1 MKTTNPIYNP
11 NHLKIAFGSLSS
23 SMSFWIQIP
32 LIIIIMYELT
42 DSPLKVTFANVL
54 WSLPWSVLG
63 GFAGRLS
70 SKYNDKTIM
79 VSARFLSLIS
89 MITLG
94 LFSLFGYLNVT
105 IVYITLFINGSGI
118 VIDFPAK
125 RQLMLDILGRN
136 YIVKGN
142 AIEGFMWQF
151 STLIGP
157 LMAALFLSI
166 FNVSSAL
173 FLICVF
179 LFFNL
184 LSAISVKYTYE
195 NLSVKNT
202 KTKIRDYIILLS
214 KNKAVLAVC
223 GITIIMNIFMFPS
236 QSLIP
241 FIAVEVL
248 GKTSTFSSIIISTA
262 AIGSIVTSISLL
274 ILNTK
279 KIGLI
284 FGFCTSLC
292 LFFLFIYSFSTN
304 YILSLFIY
312 SIVGVGIAGFGATQ
326 ASLIQLTTTSEE
338 RGIAMGILAMC
349 IGSGPIGSFLYGIF
363 AENYTA
369 QLAMRYLPISGF
381 FILLLIIFFTKVIHK
396 ITIDSA
402 NKEIV

>member
-94 LFSLFGYLNVT
+94 LFSLFGYLNIT

-262 AIGSIVTSISLL
+262 AVGSIITSISLL

>member
-79 VSARFLSLIS
+79 VSARFLSLTS

-262 AIGSIVTSISLL
+262 AVGSIITSISLL
-274 ILNTK
+274 ILDTK

-326 ASLIQLTTTSEE
+326 ASLIQLTTTTEE
-338 RGIAMGILAMC
+338 RGIAMGVLAMC

>member
-1 MKTTNPIYNP
+1 MKTTNLIYNP

-94 LFSLFGYLNVT
+94 LFSLFGYLNVS

-262 AIGSIVTSISLL
+262 AVGSIITSISLL

-292 LFFLFIYSFSTN
+292 LFFLFVYSFSTN

>member
-79 VSARFLSLIS
+79 VSARFLSLTS

-94 LFSLFGYLNVT
+94 LFSLFGYLNVS

-262 AIGSIVTSISLL
+262 AVGSIITSISLL
-274 ILNTK
+274 ILDTK

-326 ASLIQLTTTSEE
+326 ASLIQLTTTTEE
-338 RGIAMGILAMC
+338 RGIAMGVLAMC

>member
-1 MKTTNPIYNP
+1 MKITNPIYNP

-79 VSARFLSLIS
+79 VSARFLSLTS

-94 LFSLFGYLNVT
+94 LFSLFGYLNVS

-184 LSAISVKYTYE
+184 LSAISVKYRYE

-262 AIGSIVTSISLL
+262 AVGSIITSISLL
-274 ILNTK
+274 ILDTK

>member
-1 MKTTNPIYNP
+1 MKTNNPIYNP
-11 NHLKIAFGSLSS
+11 NHLKLAFGSFSS

-42 DSPLKVTFANVL
+42 DSPLKVTFANVS
-54 WSLPWSVLG
+54 WSLPWSLLG
-63 GFAGRLS
+63 GFSGNLVSKHNNKSIMIIARL
-70 SKYNDKTIM
+70 
-79 VSARFLSLIS
+79 LSLIS
-89 MITLG
+89 MISLT
-94 LFSLFGYLNVT
+94 LFSMLGYLNIT
-105 IVYITLFINGSGI
+105 IVYITLFLNGAGI

-142 AIEGFMWQF
+142 AIEGFLWQI

-166 FNVSSAL
+166 FSASSAL
-173 FLICVF
+173 LLICLF

-184 LSAISVKYTYE
+184 LSAILIEHTYKE
-195 NLSVKNT
+195 ISLKTT
-202 KTKIRDYIILLS
+202 KTKIRDYITLIS

-236 QSLIP
+236 QSLLP

-248 GKTSTFSSIIISTA
+248 GKSSTFSSIIISTA
-262 AIGSIVTSISLL
+262 AVGSIITSISLM
-274 ILNTK
+274 ILNIK
-279 KIGLI
+279 RIGLI

-292 LFFLFIYSFSTN
+292 LFFLFIYSFST
-304 YILSLFIY
+304 YDILSLTLY
-312 SIVGVGIAGFGATQ
+312 GVVGVGIAGFGATQ
-326 ASLIQLTTTSEE
+326 ASLIQITTTSKE

-349 IGSGPIGSFLYGIF
+349 IGSGPIGSFLYGVF

-381 FILLLIIFFTKVIHK
+381 FILLLIIFSTKIIHK
-396 ITIDSA
+396 INIDST
-402 NKEIV
+402 NED

>member
-70 SKYNDKTIM
+70 SKYNSKTIM

-94 LFSLFGYLNVT
+94 LFSLFGYLNIT

-151 STLIGP
+151 STLLGP

-184 LSAISVKYTYE
+184 LSAISVKYAYE
-195 NLSVKNT
+195 NLSTKTT

-214 KNKAVLAVC
+214 KNKAVLSVC

-262 AIGSIVTSISLL
+262 AVGSIVTSISLL

>member
-70 SKYNDKTIM
+70 SKYNSKTIM

-94 LFSLFGYLNVT
+94 LFSLFGYLNIT

-151 STLIGP
+151 STLLGP

-184 LSAISVKYTYE
+184 LSAISVKYAYE
-195 NLSVKNT
+195 NLSTKTT

-214 KNKAVLAVC
+214 KNKAVLSVC

>member
-184 LSAISVKYTYE
+184 LSAISVKYAYE
-195 NLSVKNT
+195 NLSTKTT

-214 KNKAVLAVC
+214 KNKAVLSVC

-262 AIGSIVTSISLL
+262 AVGSIVTSISLL

>member
-1 MKTTNPIYNP
+1 
-11 NHLKIAFGSLSS
+11 
-23 SMSFWIQIP
+23 
-32 LIIIIMYELT
+32 MYELT
-42 DSPLKVTFANVL
+42 DSPLKVTFANVT
-54 WSLPWSVLG
+54 WSLPWSLLG
-63 GFAGRLS
+63 GFAGSLT

-79 VSARFLSLIS
+79 ISARLLSLIS
-89 MITLG
+89 MITLA
-94 LFSLFGYLNVT
+94 LFSMFDYMNVI

-125 RQLMLDILGRN
+125 RQVMLDILGRN

-151 STLIGP
+151 STLFGP
-157 LMAALFLSI
+157 LLAALFLSI
-166 FNVSSAL
+166 FSVSSAL
-173 FLICVF
+173 FLICMF
-179 LFFNL
+179 LFLNL
-184 LSAISVKYTYE
+184 LSVISVKYTYK
-195 NLSVKNT
+195 NLSAKT
-202 KTKIRDYIILLS
+202 HKTKIKDYIILLS

-248 GKTSTFSSIIISTA
+248 GQTSTFSSIIISTA
-262 AIGSIVTSISLL
+262 AVGSIITSISLL

-292 LFFLFIYSFSTN
+292 LFFLFIYSFSTY

-312 SIVGVGIAGFGATQ
+312 AIVGIGIAGFGATQ
-326 ASLIQLTTTSEE
+326 ASLIQITTTSEE
-338 RGIAMGILAMC
+338 RGMAMGILAMC

-381 FILLLIIFFTKVIHK
+381 FILLLIIFSTKVIHK
-396 ITIDSA
+396 ITIDSTTG
-402 NKEIV
+402 N

>member
-70 SKYNDKTIM
+70 SKYNNKTIM

-94 LFSLFGYLNVT
+94 LFSLFGYLNIT

-151 STLIGP
+151 STLLGP

-184 LSAISVKYTYE
+184 LSAISVKYAYE
-195 NLSVKNT
+195 NLSTKTT

-214 KNKAVLAVC
+214 KNKAVLSVC

-262 AIGSIVTSISLL
+262 AVGSIVTSISLL

-369 QLAMRYLPISGF
+369 QLAIRYLPISGF

>member
-1 MKTTNPIYNP
+1 MKTTNPIYST
-11 NHLKIAFGSLSS
+11 NHIKIAFGSLSS

-42 DSPLKVTFANVL
+42 DSPLKVTFANVT
-54 WSLPWSVLG
+54 WSLPWSLLG
-63 GFAGRLS
+63 GFAGSLT

-79 VSARFLSLIS
+79 ISARLLSLIS
-89 MITLG
+89 MITLA
-94 LFSLFGYLNVT
+94 LFSMFDYMNVI

-125 RQLMLDILGRN
+125 RQVMLDILGRN

-262 AIGSIVTSISLL
+262 AVGSIITSISLL
-274 ILNTK
+274 ILDTK

-326 ASLIQLTTTSEE
+326 ASLIQLTTTTEE
-338 RGIAMGILAMC
+338 RGIAMGVLAMC

>member
-1 MKTTNPIYNP
+1 MVRYSCVSN
-11 NHLKIAFGSLSS
+11 KI
-23 SMSFWIQIP
+23 
-32 LIIIIMYELT
+32 
-42 DSPLKVTFANVL
+42 KVTFANVL

-70 SKYNDKTIM
+70 SKYNSKTIM

-94 LFSLFGYLNVT
+94 LFSLFGYLNIT

-151 STLIGP
+151 STLLGP

-184 LSAISVKYTYE
+184 LSAISVKYAYE
-195 NLSVKNT
+195 NLSTKTT

-214 KNKAVLAVC
+214 KNKALDPTY
-223 GITIIMNIFMFPS
+223 GYEI
-236 QSLIP
+236 
-241 FIAVEVL
+241 VL
-248 GKTSTFSSIIISTA
+248 G
-262 AIGSIVTSISLL
+262 
-274 ILNTK
+274 
-279 KIGLI
+279 
-284 FGFCTSLC
+284 
-292 LFFLFIYSFSTN
+292 
-304 YILSLFIY
+304 
-312 SIVGVGIAGFGATQ
+312 
-326 ASLIQLTTTSEE
+326 
-338 RGIAMGILAMC
+338 
-349 IGSGPIGSFLYGIF
+349 LYWDPF
-363 AENYTA
+363 
-369 QLAMRYLPISGF
+369 
-381 FILLLIIFFTKVIHK
+381 
-396 ITIDSA
+396 
-402 NKEIV
+402 

>member
-79 VSARFLSLIS
+79 VSARFLSLTS

-94 LFSLFGYLNVT
+94 LFSLFGYLNVS

-195 NLSVKNT
+195 NLSTKTT

-262 AIGSIVTSISLL
+262 AVGSIITSISLL

>member
-94 LFSLFGYLNVT
+94 LFSLFGYLNIT

-151 STLIGP
+151 STLLGP

-214 KNKAVLAVC
+214 KNKAVLSVC

>member
-79 VSARFLSLIS
+79 VSARFLSLTS

-94 LFSLFGYLNVT
+94 LFSLFGYLNVS

-262 AIGSIVTSISLL
+262 AVGSIVTSISLL

>member
-1 MKTTNPIYNP
+1 
-11 NHLKIAFGSLSS
+11 
-23 SMSFWIQIP
+23 
-32 LIIIIMYELT
+32 
-42 DSPLKVTFANVL
+42 
-54 WSLPWSVLG
+54 
-63 GFAGRLS
+63 
-70 SKYNDKTIM
+70 M
-79 VSARFLSLIS
+79 VSARFLSLTS

-94 LFSLFGYLNVT
+94 LFSLFGYLNVS

-262 AIGSIVTSISLL
+262 AVGSIITSISLL

-279 KIGLI
+279 K
-284 FGFCTSLC
+284 
-292 LFFLFIYSFSTN
+292 
-304 YILSLFIY
+304 
-312 SIVGVGIAGFGATQ
+312 
-326 ASLIQLTTTSEE
+326 
-338 RGIAMGILAMC
+338 LA
-349 IGSGPIGSFLYGIF
+349 
-363 AENYTA
+363 
-369 QLAMRYLPISGF
+369 
-381 FILLLIIFFTKVIHK
+381 
-396 ITIDSA
+396 
-402 NKEIV
+402 

>member
-79 VSARFLSLIS
+79 VSARFLSLTS

-94 LFSLFGYLNVT
+94 LFSLFGYLNVS

-262 AIGSIVTSISLL
+262 AVGSIITSISLL

>member
-70 SKYNDKTIM
+70 SKYNSKTIM

-94 LFSLFGYLNVT
+94 LFSLFGYLNVS

-136 YIVKGN
+136 YLVKGN

-151 STLIGP
+151 STLLGP

-262 AIGSIVTSISLL
+262 AIGSIITSIILL

>member
-1 MKTTNPIYNP
+1 MNTNNPIYNP

-23 SMSFWIQIP
+23 SMSFWTQIP

-79 VSARFLSLIS
+79 VSARFLSLTS

-94 LFSLFGYLNVT
+94 LFSLFGYLNVS

-262 AIGSIVTSISLL
+262 AVGSIITSISLL

>member
-79 VSARFLSLIS
+79 VSARFLSLTS

-262 AIGSIVTSISLL
+262 AIGSIITSIILL

-292 LFFLFIYSFSTN
+292 LFFLFIYSFSTD

-312 SIVGVGIAGFGATQ
+312 AVVGIGIAGFGATQ
-326 ASLIQLTTTSEE
+326 ASLIQITTTSEE

-369 QLAMRYLPISGF
+369 QLAMRYVPISGF
-381 FILLLIIFFTKVIHK
+381 FILLLIIFFTNVIHK
-396 ITIDSA
+396 ITIDSP

>member
-70 SKYNDKTIM
+70 SKYNNKTIM

-94 LFSLFGYLNVT
+94 LFSLFGYLNVS

-184 LSAISVKYTYE
+184 LSAISVKYAYE
-195 NLSVKNT
+195 NLSTKTT

-214 KNKAVLAVC
+214 KNKAVLSVC

>member
-70 SKYNDKTIM
+70 SKYNSKTIM

-136 YIVKGN
+136 YLVKGN

-151 STLIGP
+151 STLLGP

-184 LSAISVKYTYE
+184 LSAISVKYAYE
-195 NLSVKNT
+195 NLSTKTT

-214 KNKAVLAVC
+214 KNKAVLSVC

>member
-1 MKTTNPIYNP
+1 
-11 NHLKIAFGSLSS
+11 
-23 SMSFWIQIP
+23 
-32 LIIIIMYELT
+32 
-42 DSPLKVTFANVL
+42 
-54 WSLPWSVLG
+54 
-63 GFAGRLS
+63 
-70 SKYNDKTIM
+70 M
-79 VSARFLSLIS
+79 VSARFLSLTS

-151 STLIGP
+151 STLLGP

-184 LSAISVKYTYE
+184 LSAISVKYRYE
-195 NLSVKNT
+195 NLSTKTT

-214 KNKAVLAVC
+214 KNKAVLSVC

-262 AIGSIVTSISLL
+262 AVGSIVTSISLL